1 MCHVQIMQKS
11 LVVAIFLIF
20 SCASKAPSQGLNQNL
35 PAHWVTVKN
44 PYVHDERESFGEKYS
59 IATQGPATSKTA
71 QQIFD
76 MGGNIVDAAVAASFT
91 LGVERP
97 QSTGIGGGGFMLIH
111 IAKENKTYAIDFRE
125 RAPLSANERMFL
137 DKDGNVVSGKASTGI
152 YAVGVPGTVA
162 GLVEIHKK
170 FGKLHWN
177 QLFQPAI
184 DLAEKGLVV
193 YPHLASALVNQ
204 KDILLKSDYT
214 KSIFY
219 HEDGSPL
226 TVGETLVQKDMAK
239 TLREIQKKG
248 RNGFYK
254 GWVADAI
261 LKTNINPGPL
271 TQKDFDNYKVAIRKP
286 VEGAYHGYKIASM
299 PPPSS
304 GGTHIIQILQA
315 LDPITLRNDSRAD
328 HGALDPKNIHQVVM
342 ASQKAFR
349 DRAKYMGDPD
359 FVKDIPLNML
369 LSPEYAA
376 KSRKDFGDKAIQ
388 STEILKGFDQKEK
401 WESTETSHFSIMD
414 GEGNAVAATVTVN
427 GHFGSGIVVPG
438 TGIVLN
444 NEMEDFTSKPGS
456 PNSFGVISG
465 KANAVAPK
473 KRPLSSMAPTIV
485 FQPDG
490 TPYMVLGT
498 ADGTRIISCVVQ
510 TLLNDLEYK
519 MSLFDSVSTMR
530 YHHQWFPDEIL
541 VESPGFTPETQ
552 KTLEDLGYKINS
564 KGWFSCKIQAI
575 RNESGKLHGISDIR
589 GEGLSIGN

>member
-1 MCHVQIMQKS
+1 MNKTLIVS
-11 LVVAIFLIF
+11 LVFIL
-20 SCASKAPSQGLNQNL
+20 SCAGKSPPQSTNNNPPQ
-35 PAHWVTVKN
+35 WVTVKN
-44 PYVHDERESFGEKYS
+44 PFVQAERESFGEKYS
-59 IATQGPATSKTA
+59 IASQGQATSKTA
-71 QQIFD
+71 ELIFA

-97 QSTGIGGGGFMLIH
+97 QSTGLGGGGFMLIH
-111 IAKENKTYAIDFRE
+111 IAKENKTYAVDFRE
-125 RAPLSANERMFL
+125 RAPLSATEKMFL
-137 DKDGNVVSGKASTGI
+137 DKDGKVIEGKATTGI

-162 GLVEIHKK
+162 GLAEIHKK
-170 FGKLHWN
+170 FGKLPWN

-184 DLAEKGLVV
+184 DLAEKGLPV
-193 YPHLASALVNQ
+193 YPHMASALVNQ

-219 HEDGSPL
+219 HEDGTPL
-226 TVGETLVQKDMAK
+226 AVGETLIQKDMGK

-254 GWVADAI
+254 GWVANAI
-261 LKTNINPGPL
+261 LKTNVNPGPL
-271 TQKDFDNYKVAIRKP
+271 SQKDFDNYQVKMREP
-286 VEGAYHGYKIASM
+286 VEGKYHGYKVVSM

-304 GGTHIIQILQA
+304 GGTHIVEILQM
-315 LDPITLRNDSRAD
+315 LEPETLKNDSRPD
-328 HGALDPKNIHQVVM
+328 HGALDPKNIHKVVM

-359 FVKDIPLNML
+359 FTKDIPLKML

-376 KSRKDFGDKAIQ
+376 ESRKGFTADKAIP
-388 STEILKGFDQKEK
+388 STEILKDFDSKEK
-401 WESTETSHFSIMD
+401 WESTETSHFSLMD
-414 GEGNAVAATVTVN
+414 AEGNAVAATVTVN

-444 NEMEDFTSKPGS
+444 NEMEDFTSKPGT

-465 KANAVAPK
+465 KANAVAAK

-485 FQPDG
+485 FQPDNK
-490 TPYMVLGT
+490 PYMVLGT

-552 KTLEDLGYKINS
+552 KTLEGMGYKINS

-575 RNESGKLHGISDIR
+575 KMENGKLHGISDVR
-589 GEGLSIGN
+589 GEGLTIGK